1 MLGTSREFA
10 RPYEQSEKQA
20 RMSRRKKCIIALSG
34 ILLAGAALALVLWR
48 RADSGPA
55 LLRILPPQADLYAL
69 VDFADLQRNPAVRR
83 FLSDPPEFSV
93 ADDYRGFVEASGFRY
108 QDDLRQLALARVGS
122 SYVGAARI
130 AVDRSRMLQYL
141 ETETSE
147 GTEGTEGTERTER
160 TEETETTVETET
172 TEKTEVLGNTVFTFG
187 RLRPFRLALPE
198 PNLAVFTIGEDNAL
212 IEKAL
217 ARLAQVPQSDSAAS
231 ELAAAGELPRLSQGN
246 ALALIMRT
254 ERIFNQG
261 SVEPGS
267 GPFRFGG
274 PLLRGSKALYITVE
288 SGLTQLDFEVE
299 NLCEDEPAAQRF
311 ARMIQ
316 SLLVLLRAAPVEGSD
331 PLQGKL
337 AVLLQDV
344 AVQQVSDSV
353 LMHWK
358 WDAETFRR
366 LE

>member
-1 MLGTSREFA
+1 
-10 RPYEQSEKQA
+10 
-20 RMSRRKKCIIALSG
+20 MSSRKKWTIALSAV
-34 ILLAGAALALVLWR
+34 LLAGAALALVLWR
-48 RADSGPA
+48 LSADSATA
-55 LLRILPPQADLYAL
+55 LLRVLPPQADLYAL
-69 VDFADLQRNPAVRR
+69 VDFVSLQRNPAVRR
-83 FLSDPPEFSV
+83 FLADPPEL
-93 ADDYRGFVEASGFRY
+93 AMAQDYRGFIESSGFRY
-108 QDDLRQLALARVGS
+108 QNDLRQLALARVGS

-141 ETETSE
+141 ETETS
-147 GTEGTEGTERTER
+147 EGTEGTERTER

-231 ELAAAGELPRLSQGN
+231 DLAAAGELSRLSQGN
-246 ALALIMRT
+246 ALALVMRT
-254 ERIFNQG
+254 ERMFNQG
-261 SVEPGS
+261 SVEPEAGT
-267 GPFRFGG
+267 FRFGG
-274 PLLRGSKALYITVE
+274 PLLRGSKAVYITVE
-288 SGLTQLDFEVE
+288 SRLTQLDFQVE
-299 NLCEDEPAAQRF
+299 NLCEDDAAAQRS

-316 SLLVLLRAAPVEGSD
+316 SLLVLLRAAPLEDED
-331 PLQGKL
+331 PSQGKL
-337 AVLLQDV
+337 AVLLQDI

-353 LMHWK
+353 LMQWQ